1 MAGVQAL
8 LARRPA
14 FLLGAPPPDSAAR
27 GLLSGAG
34 RAIPRPHG
42 PFSDRRGFR
51 RAYVGISSKGENR
64 VFCAYSGD
72 GGGTSRAADGS
83 IEPDIERDWVRQS
96 ASGVSPSRS
105 QAQEQ
110 CESPAPHGAPSPPA
124 ASHNVLVPRAL
135 ASPPASA
142 ALALLL
148 ALAPFATRPPA
159 LALAPPAGTAATVAE
174 TSSGRREAR
183 IKAAGRRKEKR
194 AEGGTSSARGSKS
207 AVGGWEAAGGGQAGD
222 VGTLGEADAGSR
234 RAEERL
240 EAFQRT
246 AAAAVTAE
254 EVGAVERAYQAE
266 WARSMRE
273 SEARQARLLDELVGA
288 RMALAEREEA
298 LERARERVAEGEA
311 AESKGREEEGGEE
324 AGKSEEGAAG
334 KGSRAGGKAKGRKGK
349 GAAGAGGDEAA
360 GSVRTCRRAVEAAQR
375 RADEAAAAVVAVG
388 QQAEGRLARMWE
400 ALGEAKRRVHGEVAG
415 GASADG
421 EVREGEAGRGVA
433 AMGGAMA
440 VAGRDVRECL
450 DHPGR
455 VPAVLLRSL
464 RRAVGGGDPAA
475 PTAAA
480 AGGDAGQGAE
490 QAGPEGAG
498 GVKALSAAEEA
509 AADAQVLAWHKW
521 AAEQRAA
528 AKKQIVSSRGKAKA
542 FAAEKQAEVL
552 AARDRVMGEATLN
565 MGVTSPLL
573 GAGPEGRWEL
583 TAAGRWELTAAGLW
597 EALSHSLLSS
607 MSLRH
612 DRRAALLRLKA
623 DPRLFFV
630 DLSAWDSWR
639 HATGGTDELL
649 LRLRAAGVPT
659 RVEVMWVPVRE
670 WDPASLYALPARV
683 VGHAAHSLSSA
694 GPVQVALQ
702 WYVGTAGEAAEETFF
717 RFVWPAMPRPLK
729 ALLKL
734 DYSEGAAAGDVV
746 ALERMGWLAAAE
758 RRFAKR
764 SSMAGRWAWWLVLPA
779 KAAVA
784 LFPLRWAALPAAALA
799 QRLLV
804 GAPGPE
810 SETAYKTR
818 LGKELLRRV
827 GKQEEDEE
835 KAKKEKKVKDS
846 IREAFDRM
854 KRVRRPAVR
863 LSDFAGMDAVKE
875 EVQEVITFL
884 RDPSSFQ
891 RLGAR
896 PPRPRPVLLPC
907 AVHTLLASL
916 PLTFVFPPA
925 AATQPLLSRLPPPT
939 SPTIRAWQGVLITG
953 GSGVGKSSL
962 ALAIA
967 AEARVPVVDIKSGD
981 VDPGGFVGQGAANVR
996 ELFKMAREMV
1006 SWSDGAHAHSHHT
1019 HCHHHWQAPM
1029 LILMEDFEEIGGVRG
1044 AAMDTRLQDKEAI
1057 INQLLVELD
1066 GFETQEGVVLLAITD
1081 NPAAVDPAL
1090 RRPGR
1095 MDRVIEVPLPTA
1107 GEREKILRRAAA
1119 ASMDQRFV
1127 DAVDWRF
1134 VAEQTGG
1141 LKPTDLRGMPRRI
1154 LLAAGTD
1161 KFRDEDE
1168 LAGTLSMLEVRH
1180 SQHAGGT
1187 VEVKLYHWVVPA
1199 LLRRV
1204 PLLQRW
1210 ESGVVERLGLELT
1223 PGDVQRVLPDIDFSS
1238 LTDLGMDLT
1247 LPDTAKVPLHPALP
1261 SLLTC
1266 PASPPM
1272 PLAPFA
1278 SFHSPCR
1285 CTCSP
1290 TCHCTCS
1297 PTCHCACNQAWH
1309 LPILP
1314 QVAPPLHFST
1324 CHPTL
1329 PPSLLLAL
1337 PCLSNTRPLPSQWD
1351 RAEKLPHA
1359 VWAAGRGVLAAL
1371 LPSFDRVDNIW
1382 LNPNSWEVRTA
1393 MPWASSWEVCMGQ
1406 AGGKCAWGEQVGSVH
1421 GASRWE
1427 VCMGQAGGKCAWG
1440 KQVGSVHGASRWEVC
1455 MGQAGGKCAWGEQ
1468 VGSVHGA
1475 SRWEVCMG
1483 QAGGKCAWGKQ
1494 VGSVHG
1500 ASRWEVCMGQAGGK
1514 CAWGKQV
1521 GSVHGAS
1528 RWEVCMGRAGG
1539 KCAWGKQVGSVH
1551 GASRW
1556 EVCMGQAGGKCA
1568 WGKQVG
1574 SVHGVSRW
1582 EVCMGQA
1589 GGKCAWGKQVGSVH
1603 GVSRWEVCMGQ
1614 AGGKC
1619 AWGKQVGS
1627 VHGASRWEVC
1637 MGQAGGKCAWGKQVG
1652 SVHGASRWEVCMG
1665 QAGGKCAWGK
1675 QVGSVH
1681 GASRWE
1687 VCMGQ
1692 AGGKCAWGKQ
1702 VGSVHGASR
1711 WEVCMGQAGGK
1722 CAWGKQVGSVHG
1734 ASRWEVCMGQ
1744 AGGKCA
1750 WGKQVGSVHGASRWE
1765 VCMGQAGGK
1774 CAWGKQVGGVHG
1786 ASRWEVCMGQA
1797 GGKCA
1802 WGKQVGGVHGASRW
1816 EVCMGQAGGKCAWGK
1831 QVGSVHGAS
1840 RWEVCM
1846 GQAGGKC
1853 AWGKQVGSVHGASRW
1868 EVCMGQAGGRCAWGK
1883 QGVGFTRF
1891 TRAAEGSLGGA
1902 DGSAEAG
1909 GGGVVSRAYT
1919 EQSLV
1924 ALFGSHIAAALLL
1937 PWGHSNNLATPQLQQ
1952 AYQVAE
1958 RMVME
1963 WGWGPDDSP
1972 FIFQT
1977 HTAVSTT
1984 THHAVTTTH
1993 HAVTTTHH
2001 AVTTTHHAVTTT
2013 HHAVTTTHHAVT
2025 TTHHAVTTTHHAVT
2039 TTHHAVTTTQ
2049 HAVSATHRSVSAALL
2064 RKFSMRSP
2072 LRSPFPESPFL
2083 LCGVVLPCHPGL
2095 HDAAFERAHA
2105 LLAGNRRTLQ
2115 AVVDALCTH
2124 DAVDRQVAMGWR
2136 ALTWEIAEKM
2146 PSADAMWV
2154 VQWHAWGLHLKA
2166 SGMATCWPVD
2176 VAGTGTS
2183 DPPLLTQEGLSF

>member
-1 MAGVQAL
+1 MAGVQSL

-14 FLLGAPPPDSAAR
+14 FLLGAPPPESAAR

-34 RAIPRPHG
+34 RAIPRPHA

-72 GGGTSRAADGS
+72 GGARSRASDGS
-83 IEPDIERDWVRQS
+83 IEPDIERGWERQS

-110 CESPAPHGAPSPPA
+110 CESPAPHGPPSPPA
-124 ASHNVLVPRAL
+124 AFPNVLVPRAL
-135 ASPPASA
+135 ASPLASA

-159 LALAPPAGTAATVAE
+159 LAQAPPAGTAATVAE

-183 IKAAGRRKEKR
+183 SKAAGRRKEKR

-349 GAAGAGGDEAA
+349 GAAGAGGDEGA
-360 GSVRTCRRAVEAAQR
+360 GSVRACRRAVEAAQR
-375 RADEAAAAVVAVG
+375 RADEAAAAVVAAG

-421 EVREGEAGRGVA
+421 EGGEGEAGKGVA

-490 QAGPEGAG
+490 QAGPEGAAG
-498 GVKALSAAEEA
+498 LKALSAAEEA

-565 MGVTSPLL
+565 TGVTSPLL
-573 GAGPEGRWEL
+573 GGGPE
-583 TAAGRWELTAAGLW
+583 GRWELTAAGLW

-607 MSLRH
+607 VSLRH

-717 RFVWPAMPRPLK
+717 RFVWPAMPRGLK

-896 PPRPRPVLLPC
+896 PPR
-907 AVHTLLASL
+907 
-916 PLTFVFPPA
+916 
-925 AATQPLLSRLPPPT
+925 
-939 SPTIRAWQGVLITG
+939 GVLITG

-967 AEARVPVVDIKSGD
+967 AEARVPVVDIKSSD

-996 ELFKMAREMV
+996 ELFKMAREM
-1006 SWSDGAHAHSHHT
+1006 
-1019 HCHHHWQAPM
+1019 APM

-1168 LAGTLSMLEVRH
+1168 LAGTLSMLE
-1180 SQHAGGT
+1180 
-1187 VEVKLYHWVVPA
+1187 LYHWVVPA

-1204 PLLQRW
+1204 PVLQRW

-1247 LPDTAKVPLHPALP
+1247 LPDTAK
-1261 SLLTC
+1261 
-1266 PASPPM
+1266 
-1272 PLAPFA
+1272 
-1278 SFHSPCR
+1278 
-1285 CTCSP
+1285 
-1290 TCHCTCS
+1290 
-1297 PTCHCACNQAWH
+1297 
-1309 LPILP
+1309 
-1314 QVAPPLHFST
+1314 
-1324 CHPTL
+1324 
-1329 PPSLLLAL
+1329 
-1337 PCLSNTRPLPSQWD
+1337 WD

-1382 LNPNSWEVRTA
+1382 LNPNSWE
-1393 MPWASSWEVCMGQ
+1393 
-1406 AGGKCAWGEQVGSVH
+1406 
-1421 GASRWE
+1421 
-1427 VCMGQAGGKCAWG
+1427 
-1440 KQVGSVHGASRWEVC
+1440 
-1455 MGQAGGKCAWGEQ
+1455 
-1468 VGSVHGA
+1468 
-1475 SRWEVCMG
+1475 
-1483 QAGGKCAWGKQ
+1483 
-1494 VGSVHG
+1494 
-1500 ASRWEVCMGQAGGK
+1500 
-1514 CAWGKQV
+1514 
-1521 GSVHGAS
+1521 
-1528 RWEVCMGRAGG
+1528 
-1539 KCAWGKQVGSVH
+1539 
-1551 GASRW
+1551 
-1556 EVCMGQAGGKCA
+1556 
-1568 WGKQVG
+1568 
-1574 SVHGVSRW
+1574 
-1582 EVCMGQA
+1582 
-1589 GGKCAWGKQVGSVH
+1589 
-1603 GVSRWEVCMGQ
+1603 
-1614 AGGKC
+1614 
-1619 AWGKQVGS
+1619 
-1627 VHGASRWEVC
+1627 
-1637 MGQAGGKCAWGKQVG
+1637 
-1652 SVHGASRWEVCMG
+1652 
-1665 QAGGKCAWGK
+1665 
-1675 QVGSVH
+1675 
-1681 GASRWE
+1681 
-1687 VCMGQ
+1687 
-1692 AGGKCAWGKQ
+1692 
-1702 VGSVHGASR
+1702 
-1711 WEVCMGQAGGK
+1711 
-1722 CAWGKQVGSVHG
+1722 
-1734 ASRWEVCMGQ
+1734 
-1744 AGGKCA
+1744 
-1750 WGKQVGSVHGASRWE
+1750 
-1765 VCMGQAGGK
+1765 
-1774 CAWGKQVGGVHG
+1774 
-1786 ASRWEVCMGQA
+1786 
-1797 GGKCA
+1797 
-1802 WGKQVGGVHGASRW
+1802 
-1816 EVCMGQAGGKCAWGK
+1816 
-1831 QVGSVHGAS
+1831 
-1840 RWEVCM
+1840 
-1846 GQAGGKC
+1846 
-1853 AWGKQVGSVHGASRW
+1853 
-1868 EVCMGQAGGRCAWGK
+1868 
-1883 QGVGFTRF
+1883 GVGFTRF

-1952 AYQVAE
+1952 AYQLAE

-1977 HTAVSTT
+1977 HTARKSL
-1984 THHAVTTTH
+1984 
-1993 HAVTTTHH
+1993 
-2001 AVTTTHHAVTTT
+2001 
-2013 HHAVTTTHHAVT
+2013 
-2025 TTHHAVTTTHHAVT
+2025 
-2039 TTHHAVTTTQ
+2039 
-2049 HAVSATHRSVSAALL
+2049 ALGQRQEAEL
-2064 RKFSMRSP
+2064 KQR
-2072 LRSPFPESPFL
+2072 
-2083 LCGVVLPCHPGL
+2083 VQQL

-2124 DAVDRQVAMGWR
+2124 DAVDRQELLRIMADTSAVPENEPFELFPYSHPTHR
-2136 ALTWEIAEKM
+2136 AAKHLAARTQAGRLAALSTNLPQGILPAEA
-2146 PSADAMWV
+2146 SA
-2154 VQWHAWGLHLKA
+2154 K
-2166 SGMATCWPVD
+2166 
-2176 VAGTGTS
+2176 
-2183 DPPLLTQEGLSF
+2183 

>member
-1 MAGVQAL
+1 M
-8 LARRPA
+8 
-14 FLLGAPPPDSAAR
+14 
-27 GLLSGAG
+27 
-34 RAIPRPHG
+34 
-42 PFSDRRGFR
+42 
-51 RAYVGISSKGENR
+51 
-64 VFCAYSGD
+64 
-72 GGGTSRAADGS
+72 
-83 IEPDIERDWVRQS
+83 
-96 ASGVSPSRS
+96 
-105 QAQEQ
+105 
-110 CESPAPHGAPSPPA
+110 
-124 ASHNVLVPRAL
+124 
-135 ASPPASA
+135 
-142 ALALLL
+142 
-148 ALAPFATRPPA
+148 
-159 LALAPPAGTAATVAE
+159 
-174 TSSGRREAR
+174 
-183 IKAAGRRKEKR
+183 
-194 AEGGTSSARGSKS
+194 S
-207 AVGGWEAAGGGQAGD
+207 AVGGWEAAGEGQVGD
-222 VGTLGEADAGSR
+222 VETLGEAEAGSR

-254 EVGAVERAYQAE
+254 EVGALERAYQAE

-298 LERARERVAEGEA
+298 LERARERVAGGEA

-324 AGKSEEGAAG
+324 AGKGKDGAVG
-334 KGSRAGGKAKGRKGK
+334 KGSRAGGKVKGRKGK
-349 GAAGAGGDEAA
+349 GAAGAGGDEGA
-360 GSVRTCRRAVEAAQR
+360 GSVRACRRAVEAAQR
-375 RADEAAAAVVAVG
+375 RADEAAAAVVAAG
-388 QQAEGRLARMWE
+388 QQAEGWLALMWE

-415 GASADG
+415 GASAEG
-421 EVREGEAGRGVA
+421 EGGEGEAGRGVA

-480 AGGDAGQGAE
+480 AAGGDAGQGAE
-490 QAGPEGAG
+490 EAGTEGAGGEG

-509 AADAQVLAWHKW
+509 AAHAQVLAWHKW

-542 FAAEKQAEVL
+542 FAADKQVTACTPSRKSSFLISPLPCAQRHAPPCGTRMQAEVL

-565 MGVTSPLL
+565 TAVTSPLL
-573 GAGPEGRWEL
+573 GGGPE
-583 TAAGRWELTAAGLW
+583 GRWELTAAGLW

-607 MSLRH
+607 VSLRH

-670 WDPASLYALPARV
+670 WDPASLYTLPARV

-694 GPVQVALQ
+694 GPVRVALQ

-717 RFVWPAMPRPLK
+717 RFVWPAMPRALK

-896 PPRPRPVLLPC
+896 PPR
-907 AVHTLLASL
+907 
-916 PLTFVFPPA
+916 
-925 AATQPLLSRLPPPT
+925 
-939 SPTIRAWQGVLITG
+939 GVLITG

-967 AEARVPVVDIKSGD
+967 AEARVPVVDIKSSD

-996 ELFKMAREMV
+996 ELFKMARDM
-1006 SWSDGAHAHSHHT
+1006 
-1019 HCHHHWQAPM
+1019 APM

-1119 ASMDQRFV
+1119 ASMDPRFL

-1161 KFRDEDE
+1161 KFCDEDE
-1168 LAGTLSMLEVRH
+1168 LAGTLSMLE
-1180 SQHAGGT
+1180 
-1187 VEVKLYHWVVPA
+1187 LYHWVVPA

-1204 PLLQRW
+1204 PVLQRW

-1223 PGDVQRVLPDIDFSS
+1223 AGDVQRVVADIDFSS
-1238 LTDLGMDLT
+1238 LTHLGMDLT
-1247 LPDTAKVPLHPALP
+1247 LPDTAKHLLAHLSLHLLAHLSLHLLAHLSLHLLAHFVTAPARPLVTAPARPLVTAPARPLVTAAPARPLVTAAPARPLVTAPARPLVTAPARPLVTAPAPPLVTAPARPLVTAAPARPLVTAPARPLVTAPARPLVTAPARPLVTAPARPLVTAPARPLVTAPAPPLVTAPAPPLVTAPARPLVTAAPARPLVTAPARPLVTAPARPLVTAPARPLVTAPARPLVTAPAPPLVTAPAPPLVTAPAPPLVTAPAPPLVTAPAPRLSLHLLP
-1261 SLLTC
+1261 RLSLRLR
-1266 PASPPM
+1266 PN
-1272 PLAPFA
+1272 LAPPLLA
-1278 SFHSPCR
+1278 SSCTSPSCLKL
-1285 CTCSP
+1285 
-1290 TCHCTCS
+1290 
-1297 PTCHCACNQAWH
+1297 H
-1309 LPILP
+1309 LPFLPQVAPPLLASSCTSPSCLKLHLPFLP
-1314 QVAPPLHFST
+1314 QVAPPLHCST
-1324 CHPTL
+1324 SSACGVG
-1329 PPSLLLAL
+1329 S
-1337 PCLSNTRPLPSQWD
+1337 R
-1351 RAEKLPHA
+1351 E
-1359 VWAAGRGVLAAL
+1359 VLAAL

-1393 MPWASSWEVCMGQ
+1393 T
-1406 AGGKCAWGEQVGSVH
+1406 GG
-1421 GASRWE
+1421 RWE
-1427 VCMGQAGGKCAWG
+1427 VCMGQAGERCAWG
-1440 KQVGSVHGASRWEVC
+1440 KRVRG
-1455 MGQAGGKCAWGEQ
+1455 
-1468 VGSVHGA
+1468 
-1475 SRWEVCMG
+1475 
-1483 QAGGKCAWGKQ
+1483 
-1494 VGSVHG
+1494 
-1500 ASRWEVCMGQAGGK
+1500 
-1514 CAWGKQV
+1514 
-1521 GSVHGAS
+1521 
-1528 RWEVCMGRAGG
+1528 
-1539 KCAWGKQVGSVH
+1539 
-1551 GASRW
+1551 
-1556 EVCMGQAGGKCA
+1556 
-1568 WGKQVG
+1568 
-1574 SVHGVSRW
+1574 
-1582 EVCMGQA
+1582 
-1589 GGKCAWGKQVGSVH
+1589 
-1603 GVSRWEVCMGQ
+1603 
-1614 AGGKC
+1614 
-1619 AWGKQVGS
+1619 
-1627 VHGASRWEVC
+1627 
-1637 MGQAGGKCAWGKQVG
+1637 
-1652 SVHGASRWEVCMG
+1652 
-1665 QAGGKCAWGK
+1665 
-1675 QVGSVH
+1675 
-1681 GASRWE
+1681 
-1687 VCMGQ
+1687 
-1692 AGGKCAWGKQ
+1692 
-1702 VGSVHGASR
+1702 
-1711 WEVCMGQAGGK
+1711 
-1722 CAWGKQVGSVHG
+1722 
-1734 ASRWEVCMGQ
+1734 
-1744 AGGKCA
+1744 
-1750 WGKQVGSVHGASRWE
+1750 
-1765 VCMGQAGGK
+1765 
-1774 CAWGKQVGGVHG
+1774 
-1786 ASRWEVCMGQA
+1786 
-1797 GGKCA
+1797 
-1802 WGKQVGGVHGASRW
+1802 
-1816 EVCMGQAGGKCAWGK
+1816 
-1831 QVGSVHGAS
+1831 
-1840 RWEVCM
+1840 
-1846 GQAGGKC
+1846 
-1853 AWGKQVGSVHGASRW
+1853 VHGASRW

-1883 QGVGFTRF
+1883 QVRGVHGASRWEVCMGQAGERCAWAKQGVGFTRF
-1891 TRAAEGSLGGA
+1891 TRAADGSLGGA
-1902 DGSAEAG
+1902 DGGAEAG
-1909 GGGVVSRAYT
+1909 GGVVVSRAYT

-1952 AYQVAE
+1952 AYQLAE

-1977 HTAVSTT
+1977 HTAHKSL
-1984 THHAVTTTH
+1984 
-1993 HAVTTTHH
+1993 
-2001 AVTTTHHAVTTT
+2001 
-2013 HHAVTTTHHAVT
+2013 
-2025 TTHHAVTTTHHAVT
+2025 
-2039 TTHHAVTTTQ
+2039 
-2049 HAVSATHRSVSAALL
+2049 ALGRRQEAEL
-2064 RKFSMRSP
+2064 KQR
-2072 LRSPFPESPFL
+2072 
-2083 LCGVVLPCHPGL
+2083 VQQL

-2105 LLAGNRRTLQ
+2105 LLARNRRTLQ

-2124 DAVDRQVAMGWR
+2124 DAVDRQELLRIMADTSAVPENEPFELFPYSHPTHR
-2136 ALTWEIAEKM
+2136 AGIHLAARTQAGRLAALSTNLPQGILPAEA
-2146 PSADAMWV
+2146 SA
-2154 VQWHAWGLHLKA
+2154 K
-2166 SGMATCWPVD
+2166 
-2176 VAGTGTS
+2176 
-2183 DPPLLTQEGLSF
+2183 

>member
-1 MAGVQAL
+1 MAGVQSL

-14 FLLGAPPPDSAAR
+14 FLLGAPPPESAAR

-34 RAIPRPHG
+34 RAIPRPHA

-72 GGGTSRAADGS
+72 GGARSRASDGS
-83 IEPDIERDWVRQS
+83 IEPDIERGWERQS

-110 CESPAPHGAPSPPA
+110 CESPAPHGPPSPPA
-124 ASHNVLVPRAL
+124 AFPNVLVPRAL
-135 ASPPASA
+135 ASPLASA

-159 LALAPPAGTAATVAE
+159 LAQAPPAGTAATVAE

-183 IKAAGRRKEKR
+183 SKAAGRRKEKR

-273 SEARQARLLDELVGA
+273 SETRQARLLDELVGA

-349 GAAGAGGDEAA
+349 GAAGAGGDEGA
-360 GSVRTCRRAVEAAQR
+360 GSVRACRRVVEAAQR
-375 RADEAAAAVVAVG
+375 RADEAAAAVVAAG

-421 EVREGEAGRGVA
+421 EGGEGEAGKGVA

-490 QAGPEGAG
+490 QAGPEGAAG
-498 GVKALSAAEEA
+498 LKALSAAEEA

-552 AARDRVMGEATLN
+552 TARDRVMGEATLN
-565 MGVTSPLL
+565 TGVTSPLL
-573 GAGPEGRWEL
+573 GGGPE
-583 TAAGRWELTAAGLW
+583 GRWELTAAGLW

-607 MSLRH
+607 VSLRH

-717 RFVWPAMPRPLK
+717 RFVWPAMPRGLK

-896 PPRPRPVLLPC
+896 PPR
-907 AVHTLLASL
+907 
-916 PLTFVFPPA
+916 
-925 AATQPLLSRLPPPT
+925 
-939 SPTIRAWQGVLITG
+939 GVLITG

-967 AEARVPVVDIKSGD
+967 AEARVPVVDIKSSD

-996 ELFKMAREMV
+996 ELFKMAREM
-1006 SWSDGAHAHSHHT
+1006 
-1019 HCHHHWQAPM
+1019 APM

-1168 LAGTLSMLEVRH
+1168 LAGTLSMLE
-1180 SQHAGGT
+1180 
-1187 VEVKLYHWVVPA
+1187 LYHWVVPA

-1204 PLLQRW
+1204 PVLQRW

-1247 LPDTAKVPLHPALP
+1247 LPDTAK
-1261 SLLTC
+1261 
-1266 PASPPM
+1266 
-1272 PLAPFA
+1272 
-1278 SFHSPCR
+1278 
-1285 CTCSP
+1285 
-1290 TCHCTCS
+1290 
-1297 PTCHCACNQAWH
+1297 
-1309 LPILP
+1309 
-1314 QVAPPLHFST
+1314 
-1324 CHPTL
+1324 
-1329 PPSLLLAL
+1329 
-1337 PCLSNTRPLPSQWD
+1337 WD

-1393 MPWASSWEVCMGQ
+1393 MPWASRWEVCIGR
-1406 AGGKCAWGEQVGSVH
+1406 AGGRCAWGE
-1421 GASRWE
+1421 
-1427 VCMGQAGGKCAWG
+1427 
-1440 KQVGSVHGASRWEVC
+1440 
-1455 MGQAGGKCAWGEQ
+1455 
-1468 VGSVHGA
+1468 
-1475 SRWEVCMG
+1475 
-1483 QAGGKCAWGKQ
+1483 
-1494 VGSVHG
+1494 
-1500 ASRWEVCMGQAGGK
+1500 
-1514 CAWGKQV
+1514 
-1521 GSVHGAS
+1521 
-1528 RWEVCMGRAGG
+1528 
-1539 KCAWGKQVGSVH
+1539 
-1551 GASRW
+1551 
-1556 EVCMGQAGGKCA
+1556 
-1568 WGKQVG
+1568 
-1574 SVHGVSRW
+1574 
-1582 EVCMGQA
+1582 
-1589 GGKCAWGKQVGSVH
+1589 
-1603 GVSRWEVCMGQ
+1603 
-1614 AGGKC
+1614 
-1619 AWGKQVGS
+1619 
-1627 VHGASRWEVC
+1627 
-1637 MGQAGGKCAWGKQVG
+1637 
-1652 SVHGASRWEVCMG
+1652 
-1665 QAGGKCAWGK
+1665 
-1675 QVGSVH
+1675 
-1681 GASRWE
+1681 
-1687 VCMGQ
+1687 
-1692 AGGKCAWGKQ
+1692 
-1702 VGSVHGASR
+1702 
-1711 WEVCMGQAGGK
+1711 
-1722 CAWGKQVGSVHG
+1722 
-1734 ASRWEVCMGQ
+1734 
-1744 AGGKCA
+1744 
-1750 WGKQVGSVHGASRWE
+1750 
-1765 VCMGQAGGK
+1765 
-1774 CAWGKQVGGVHG
+1774 
-1786 ASRWEVCMGQA
+1786 
-1797 GGKCA
+1797 
-1802 WGKQVGGVHGASRW
+1802 QVGGVHGASRW

-1853 AWGKQVGSVHGASRW
+1853 AWGKQAGSVHGASRW
-1868 EVCMGQAGGRCAWGK
+1868 EVCMGQAGGKCAWGKQVGSVHGASRREVCMGQAGGKCAWGK

-1952 AYQVAE
+1952 AYQLAE

-1984 THHAVTTTH
+1984 THHAVSATH

-2001 AVTTTHHAVTTT
+2001 AVSATHHAVSATHHAVSATHHAVTTT
-2013 HHAVTTTHHAVT
+2013 HHAV
-2025 TTHHAVTTTHHAVT
+2025 
-2039 TTHHAVTTTQ
+2039 
-2049 HAVSATHRSVSAALL
+2049 SATHRSRKSLALGQRQEAEL
-2064 RKFSMRSP
+2064 KQR
-2072 LRSPFPESPFL
+2072 
-2083 LCGVVLPCHPGL
+2083 VQQL

-2124 DAVDRQVAMGWR
+2124 DAVDRQVRARPAPPCPHGRLGALCMLGAWVHGALVHGCMG
-2136 ALTWEIAEKM
+2136 A
-2146 PSADAMWV
+2146 WV
-2154 VQWHAWGLHLKA
+2154 HGHMAAWVHECMGA
-2166 SGMATCWPVD
+2166 RVFERMGA
-2176 VAGTGTS
+2176 
-2183 DPPLLTQEGLSF
+2183 

>member
-72 GGGTSRAADGS
+72 GGATSRAADGS

-110 CESPAPHGAPSPPA
+110 CESPAPHGPPSPPA

-135 ASPPASA
+135 APPLASA

-159 LALAPPAGTAATVAE
+159 LAQAPPAGTAATVAE

-183 IKAAGRRKEKR
+183 SKAAGRRKEKR

-349 GAAGAGGDEAA
+349 GAAGAGGDEGA
-360 GSVRTCRRAVEAAQR
+360 GSVRACRRAVEAAQR
-375 RADEAAAAVVAVG
+375 RADEAAAAVVAAG

-421 EVREGEAGRGVA
+421 EGGEGEAGKGVA

-490 QAGPEGAG
+490 QARPEGAAG
-498 GVKALSAAEEA
+498 LKALSAAEEA

-565 MGVTSPLL
+565 TGVTSPLL
-573 GAGPEGRWEL
+573 GGGPE
-583 TAAGRWELTAAGLW
+583 GRWELTAAGLW

-607 MSLRH
+607 VSLRH

-649 LRLRAAGVPT
+649 LRLRVAGVPT

-717 RFVWPAMPRPLK
+717 RFVWPAMPRALK

-896 PPRPRPVLLPC
+896 PPR
-907 AVHTLLASL
+907 
-916 PLTFVFPPA
+916 
-925 AATQPLLSRLPPPT
+925 
-939 SPTIRAWQGVLITG
+939 GVLITG

-967 AEARVPVVDIKSGD
+967 AEARVPVVDIKSSD

-996 ELFKMAREMV
+996 ELFKMAREM
-1006 SWSDGAHAHSHHT
+1006 
-1019 HCHHHWQAPM
+1019 APM

-1066 GFETQEGVVLLAITD
+1066 GSASPPPPLLRSPLPSPSPLCAHNLMRIALAFTCCPMHPTYYPPLASLPSAPCCHSSLALD
-1081 NPAAVDPAL
+1081 RSHASCSFFFSPCLFAAL

-1127 DAVDWRF
+1127 DAV
-1134 VAEQTGG
+1134 AEQTGG

-1161 KFRDEDE
+1161 KLRDEDE

-1180 SQHAGGT
+1180 SQHAGGI
-1187 VEVKLYHWVVPA
+1187 VGVKLYHWVVPA

-1204 PLLQRW
+1204 PVLQRW

-1247 LPDTAKVPLHPALP
+1247 LPDTAK
-1261 SLLTC
+1261 
-1266 PASPPM
+1266 
-1272 PLAPFA
+1272 
-1278 SFHSPCR
+1278 
-1285 CTCSP
+1285 
-1290 TCHCTCS
+1290 
-1297 PTCHCACNQAWH
+1297 
-1309 LPILP
+1309 
-1314 QVAPPLHFST
+1314 
-1324 CHPTL
+1324 
-1329 PPSLLLAL
+1329 
-1337 PCLSNTRPLPSQWD
+1337 WD

-1382 LNPNSWEVRTA
+1382 LNPNSWE
-1393 MPWASSWEVCMGQ
+1393 
-1406 AGGKCAWGEQVGSVH
+1406 
-1421 GASRWE
+1421 
-1427 VCMGQAGGKCAWG
+1427 
-1440 KQVGSVHGASRWEVC
+1440 
-1455 MGQAGGKCAWGEQ
+1455 
-1468 VGSVHGA
+1468 
-1475 SRWEVCMG
+1475 
-1483 QAGGKCAWGKQ
+1483 
-1494 VGSVHG
+1494 
-1500 ASRWEVCMGQAGGK
+1500 
-1514 CAWGKQV
+1514 
-1521 GSVHGAS
+1521 
-1528 RWEVCMGRAGG
+1528 
-1539 KCAWGKQVGSVH
+1539 
-1551 GASRW
+1551 
-1556 EVCMGQAGGKCA
+1556 
-1568 WGKQVG
+1568 
-1574 SVHGVSRW
+1574 
-1582 EVCMGQA
+1582 
-1589 GGKCAWGKQVGSVH
+1589 
-1603 GVSRWEVCMGQ
+1603 
-1614 AGGKC
+1614 
-1619 AWGKQVGS
+1619 
-1627 VHGASRWEVC
+1627 
-1637 MGQAGGKCAWGKQVG
+1637 
-1652 SVHGASRWEVCMG
+1652 
-1665 QAGGKCAWGK
+1665 
-1675 QVGSVH
+1675 
-1681 GASRWE
+1681 
-1687 VCMGQ
+1687 
-1692 AGGKCAWGKQ
+1692 
-1702 VGSVHGASR
+1702 
-1711 WEVCMGQAGGK
+1711 
-1722 CAWGKQVGSVHG
+1722 
-1734 ASRWEVCMGQ
+1734 
-1744 AGGKCA
+1744 
-1750 WGKQVGSVHGASRWE
+1750 
-1765 VCMGQAGGK
+1765 
-1774 CAWGKQVGGVHG
+1774 
-1786 ASRWEVCMGQA
+1786 
-1797 GGKCA
+1797 
-1802 WGKQVGGVHGASRW
+1802 
-1816 EVCMGQAGGKCAWGK
+1816 
-1831 QVGSVHGAS
+1831 
-1840 RWEVCM
+1840 
-1846 GQAGGKC
+1846 
-1853 AWGKQVGSVHGASRW
+1853 
-1868 EVCMGQAGGRCAWGK
+1868 
-1883 QGVGFTRF
+1883 GVGFTRF

-1937 PWGHSNNLATPQLQQ
+1937 PWGHSNSLATPQLQQ
-1952 AYQVAE
+1952 AYQVQGA
-1958 RMVME
+1958 
-1963 WGWGPDDSP
+1963 GGNWGPGR
-1972 FIFQT
+1972 QRGEEGELGEVA
-1977 HTAVSTT
+1977 TAG
-1984 THHAVTTTH
+1984 
-1993 HAVTTTHH
+1993 
-2001 AVTTTHHAVTTT
+2001 
-2013 HHAVTTTHHAVT
+2013 
-2025 TTHHAVTTTHHAVT
+2025 
-2039 TTHHAVTTTQ
+2039 
-2049 HAVSATHRSVSAALL
+2049 RALL
-2064 RKFSMRSP
+2064 DSRGK
-2072 LRSPFPESPFL
+2072 
-2083 LCGVVLPCHPGL
+2083 G
-2095 HDAAFERAHA
+2095 
-2105 LLAGNRRTLQ
+2105 
-2115 AVVDALCTH
+2115 
-2124 DAVDRQVAMGWR
+2124 
-2136 ALTWEIAEKM
+2136 
-2146 PSADAMWV
+2146 
-2154 VQWHAWGLHLKA
+2154 
-2166 SGMATCWPVD
+2166 
-2176 VAGTGTS
+2176 
-2183 DPPLLTQEGLSF
+2183 

>member
-1 MAGVQAL
+1 M
-8 LARRPA
+8 
-14 FLLGAPPPDSAAR
+14 
-27 GLLSGAG
+27 
-34 RAIPRPHG
+34 
-42 PFSDRRGFR
+42 
-51 RAYVGISSKGENR
+51 
-64 VFCAYSGD
+64 
-72 GGGTSRAADGS
+72 
-83 IEPDIERDWVRQS
+83 
-96 ASGVSPSRS
+96 
-105 QAQEQ
+105 
-110 CESPAPHGAPSPPA
+110 
-124 ASHNVLVPRAL
+124 
-135 ASPPASA
+135 
-142 ALALLL
+142 
-148 ALAPFATRPPA
+148 
-159 LALAPPAGTAATVAE
+159 
-174 TSSGRREAR
+174 
-183 IKAAGRRKEKR
+183 
-194 AEGGTSSARGSKS
+194 S
-207 AVGGWEAAGGGQAGD
+207 AVGGWEAAGEGQVGD
-222 VGTLGEADAGSR
+222 VGTLGEAEAGSR

-254 EVGAVERAYQAE
+254 EVGALERAYQAE

-298 LERARERVAEGEA
+298 LERARERVAGGEA

-324 AGKSEEGAAG
+324 AGKGEDGAVG
-334 KGSRAGGKAKGRKGK
+334 KGSRAGGKVKGRKGK
-349 GAAGAGGDEAA
+349 GAAGAGGDEGA
-360 GSVRTCRRAVEAAQR
+360 GSVRACRRAVEAAQR
-375 RADEAAAAVVAVG
+375 RADEAAAAVVAAG
-388 QQAEGRLARMWE
+388 QQAEGWLALMWE

-415 GASADG
+415 GASAEG
-421 EVREGEAGRGVA
+421 EGGEGEAGRGVA
-433 AMGGAMA
+433 TMGGAMA

-480 AGGDAGQGAE
+480 AAGGDAGQGAE
-490 QAGPEGAG
+490 EAGTEGAGGEG

-509 AADAQVLAWHKW
+509 AAHAQVLAWHKW

-542 FAAEKQAEVL
+542 FAADKQVTACTPSRKSSFLISPLPCAQRHAPPCGTRMQAEVL

-565 MGVTSPLL
+565 TAVTSPLL
-573 GAGPEGRWEL
+573 GGGPE
-583 TAAGRWELTAAGLW
+583 GRWELTAAGLW

-607 MSLRH
+607 VSLRH

-670 WDPASLYALPARV
+670 WDPASLYTLPARM

-694 GPVQVALQ
+694 GPVRVALQ

-717 RFVWPAMPRPLK
+717 RFVWPAMPRALK

-896 PPRPRPVLLPC
+896 PPR
-907 AVHTLLASL
+907 
-916 PLTFVFPPA
+916 
-925 AATQPLLSRLPPPT
+925 
-939 SPTIRAWQGVLITG
+939 GVLITG

-967 AEARVPVVDIKSGD
+967 AEARVPVVDIKSSD

-996 ELFKMAREMV
+996 ELFKMARDM
-1006 SWSDGAHAHSHHT
+1006 
-1019 HCHHHWQAPM
+1019 APM

-1119 ASMDQRFV
+1119 ASMDPRFL

-1161 KFRDEDE
+1161 KFCDEDE
-1168 LAGTLSMLEVRH
+1168 LAGTLSMLE
-1180 SQHAGGT
+1180 
-1187 VEVKLYHWVVPA
+1187 LYHWVVPA

-1204 PLLQRW
+1204 PVLQRW

-1223 PGDVQRVLPDIDFSS
+1223 AGDVQRVVADIDFSS
-1238 LTDLGMDLT
+1238 LTHLGMDLT
-1247 LPDTAKVPLHPALP
+1247 LPDTAK
-1261 SLLTC
+1261 
-1266 PASPPM
+1266 
-1272 PLAPFA
+1272 
-1278 SFHSPCR
+1278 
-1285 CTCSP
+1285 
-1290 TCHCTCS
+1290 
-1297 PTCHCACNQAWH
+1297 
-1309 LPILP
+1309 
-1314 QVAPPLHFST
+1314 
-1324 CHPTL
+1324 
-1329 PPSLLLAL
+1329 
-1337 PCLSNTRPLPSQWD
+1337 WD

-1382 LNPNSWEVRTA
+1382 LNPNSWE
-1393 MPWASSWEVCMGQ
+1393 
-1406 AGGKCAWGEQVGSVH
+1406 
-1421 GASRWE
+1421 
-1427 VCMGQAGGKCAWG
+1427 
-1440 KQVGSVHGASRWEVC
+1440 
-1455 MGQAGGKCAWGEQ
+1455 
-1468 VGSVHGA
+1468 
-1475 SRWEVCMG
+1475 
-1483 QAGGKCAWGKQ
+1483 
-1494 VGSVHG
+1494 
-1500 ASRWEVCMGQAGGK
+1500 
-1514 CAWGKQV
+1514 
-1521 GSVHGAS
+1521 
-1528 RWEVCMGRAGG
+1528 
-1539 KCAWGKQVGSVH
+1539 
-1551 GASRW
+1551 
-1556 EVCMGQAGGKCA
+1556 
-1568 WGKQVG
+1568 
-1574 SVHGVSRW
+1574 
-1582 EVCMGQA
+1582 
-1589 GGKCAWGKQVGSVH
+1589 
-1603 GVSRWEVCMGQ
+1603 
-1614 AGGKC
+1614 
-1619 AWGKQVGS
+1619 
-1627 VHGASRWEVC
+1627 
-1637 MGQAGGKCAWGKQVG
+1637 
-1652 SVHGASRWEVCMG
+1652 
-1665 QAGGKCAWGK
+1665 
-1675 QVGSVH
+1675 
-1681 GASRWE
+1681 
-1687 VCMGQ
+1687 
-1692 AGGKCAWGKQ
+1692 
-1702 VGSVHGASR
+1702 
-1711 WEVCMGQAGGK
+1711 
-1722 CAWGKQVGSVHG
+1722 
-1734 ASRWEVCMGQ
+1734 
-1744 AGGKCA
+1744 
-1750 WGKQVGSVHGASRWE
+1750 
-1765 VCMGQAGGK
+1765 
-1774 CAWGKQVGGVHG
+1774 
-1786 ASRWEVCMGQA
+1786 
-1797 GGKCA
+1797 
-1802 WGKQVGGVHGASRW
+1802 
-1816 EVCMGQAGGKCAWGK
+1816 
-1831 QVGSVHGAS
+1831 
-1840 RWEVCM
+1840 
-1846 GQAGGKC
+1846 
-1853 AWGKQVGSVHGASRW
+1853 
-1868 EVCMGQAGGRCAWGK
+1868 
-1883 QGVGFTRF
+1883 GVGFTRF
-1891 TRAAEGSLGGA
+1891 TRAADGSLGGA
-1902 DGSAEAG
+1902 DGGAEAG
-1909 GGGVVSRAYT
+1909 GGVVVSRAYT

-1952 AYQVAE
+1952 AYQLAE

-1977 HTAVSTT
+1977 HTAHKSL
-1984 THHAVTTTH
+1984 
-1993 HAVTTTHH
+1993 
-2001 AVTTTHHAVTTT
+2001 
-2013 HHAVTTTHHAVT
+2013 
-2025 TTHHAVTTTHHAVT
+2025 
-2039 TTHHAVTTTQ
+2039 
-2049 HAVSATHRSVSAALL
+2049 ALGRRQEAEL
-2064 RKFSMRSP
+2064 KQR
-2072 LRSPFPESPFL
+2072 
-2083 LCGVVLPCHPGL
+2083 VQQL

-2105 LLAGNRRTLQ
+2105 LLARNRRTLQ

-2124 DAVDRQVAMGWR
+2124 DAVDRQELLRIMADTSAVPENEPFELFPYSHPTHR
-2136 ALTWEIAEKM
+2136 AGIHLAARTQAGRLAALSTNLPQGILPAEA
-2146 PSADAMWV
+2146 SA
-2154 VQWHAWGLHLKA
+2154 K
-2166 SGMATCWPVD
+2166 
-2176 VAGTGTS
+2176 
-2183 DPPLLTQEGLSF
+2183 